1 LISIS
6 DNNADYTAAQIIR
19 KQGVCILPTD
29 TVYAFACALSDK
41 KAIEKMAQ
49 LKGVRLDNARF
60 SIVCNDLSH
69 LATFTKPISTP
80 YYRALKRHTP
90 GMFTFLL
97 EASSLVP
104 KLFTSRRTTI
114 GLRVPDHD
122 FLQRLLTQLGE
133 PLVVSSVHCKEN
145 TGEYP
150 LEAIDLE
157 DDWSNDV
164 AEIFFEDTSKMLL
177 STIVDFSG
185 LNPVVVRQGAGE
197 WNP

>member
-1 LISIS
+1 MIASS

-19 KQGVCILPTD
+19 KQGICILPTD

-122 FLQRLLTQLGE
+122 FLQRVLTHLGE
-133 PLVVSSVHCKEN
+133 PIVVSSVHRKGN
-145 TGEYP
+145 TAEYP

-157 DDWSNDV
+157 EDWSNDV

-177 STIVDFSG
+177 STVVDFSG
-185 LNPVVVRQGAGE
+185 LNPTVVRQGAGE